1 MMIPASLSP
10 TVSPSRR
17 WWMARIKVDEIL
29 AHLKRI
35 EGKPEENYQRLL
47 KAKIAAMPAK
57 ERRLRI
63 EARGKLLREEL
74 RRRRK

>member
-1 MMIPASLSP
+1 
-10 TVSPSRR
+10 
-17 WWMARIKVDEIL
+17 MARIKVDEIL

-35 EGKPEENYQRLL
+35 EGKPEKNYQRLL

-57 ERRLRI
+57 EMRLRV